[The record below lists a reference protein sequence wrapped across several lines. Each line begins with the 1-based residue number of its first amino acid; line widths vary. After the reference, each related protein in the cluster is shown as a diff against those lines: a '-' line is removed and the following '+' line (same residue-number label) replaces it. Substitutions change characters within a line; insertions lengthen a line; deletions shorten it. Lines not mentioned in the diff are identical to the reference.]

1 MAKKNGLIDKEQA
14 PIEEPKK
21 DIENEEV
28 PEWVK
33 KAAAT
38 KDEKSTE
45 DVSNEQPQEPQA
57 HNPYPGIGTRAYR
70 Q

>member
-1 MAKKNGLIDKEQA
+1 MSKKSALIEKEQA
-14 PIEEPKK
+14 PVEEPKK
-21 DIENEEV
+21 AVKNEEV

-33 KAAAT
+33 KAASSN
-38 KDEKSTE
+38 DVSEEKSE
-45 DVSNEQPQEPQA
+45 EPQA